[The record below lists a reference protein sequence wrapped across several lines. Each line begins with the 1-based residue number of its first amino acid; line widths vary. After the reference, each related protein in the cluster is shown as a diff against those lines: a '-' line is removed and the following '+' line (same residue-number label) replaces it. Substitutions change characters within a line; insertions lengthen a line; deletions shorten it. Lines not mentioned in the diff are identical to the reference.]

1 MKPFPTVTVLLSSFK
16 NLDRLW
22 WALVGYSYQT
32 YAEFDIII
40 TDDGTSRDEF
50 LAFQERASTLGLVI
64 SYLWQEDHGFRK
76 NRALNRAVAATKS
89 EYLIFSDADIVPE
102 QDFVRNHLMLSKP
115 GYFIY
120 GGSAVDIPEQYLEN
134 MVTEDIATQRLFDS
148 VWLLNNGLGTNKTK
162 RRLKKKGHLL
172 RIISNILTFRPNA
185 FIGGNSSAWRNDIIQ
200 VNGFDEDFMHYG
212 SEDRDLGVRLSNS
225 GLKGRR
231 YTFSLLYVHLDHSR
245 PYVDAKKKEENRR
258 SLRNTKAKGTTKIS
272 NGVSQ
277 YL

>member
-1 MKPFPTVTVLLSSFK
+1 MKLFPKVTVLLSSFK

-102 QDFVRNHLMLSKP
+102 QDFVRNHLILSKP
-115 GYFIY
+115 NFFIY
-120 GGSAVDIPEQYLEN
+120 GGSGVDISETYLPN
-134 MVTEDIATQRLFDS
+134 LRHEDIRGQALFD
-148 VWLLNNGLGTNKTK
+148 VNWLEENGLATK
-162 RRLKKKGHLL
+162 KARRRLKRKSHFGRVVGNLL
-172 RIISNILTFRPNA
+172 TYRPNA
-185 FIGGNSSAWRNDIIQ
+185 FIGGNASVWRDDLIK
-200 VNGFDEDFMHYG
+200 VNGFDESYAHYG
-212 SEDRDLGVRLSNS
+212 SEDRDFGIRLANA
-225 GLKGRR
+225 GAKGRR
-231 YTFSLLYVHLDHSR
+231 YTFSLLYVHLDHQR
-245 PYVDAKKKEENRR
+245 PYVDLHKKNENRLKLKKTR
-258 SLRNTKAKGTTKIS
+258 KSGVTWIQ
-272 NGVSQ
+272 NGISQ